1 MKTLIIDIIFT
12 MLMLLICSIMLAI
25 HGEWLMFSLSFTMF
39 IFDIVDI
46 ILDYKK
52 WKEKNKNEPNHTL

>member
-1 MKTLIIDIIFT
+1 MKLLIIDIIFIIL
-12 MLMLLICSIMLAI
+12 MLMCSIMTAI
-25 HGEWLMFSLSFTMF
+25 SGEWLMFSLSFTVL
-39 IFDIVDI
+39 IIDIIDM

>member
-12 MLMLLICSIMLAI
+12 ILMLMCSIMSAI
-25 HGEWLMFSLSFTMF
+25 SGEWLLFSLSFTMF
-39 IFDIVDI
+39 IMDIIDM

-52 WKEKNKNEPNHTL
+52 WKEKNKNESNHTL

>member
-12 MLMLLICSIMLAI
+12 ILMLMCSIMSAI
-25 HGEWLMFSLSFTMF
+25 SGEWLLFSLSFTMF
-39 IFDIVDI
+39 IMDIIDM